1 MLIKENLD
9 KRICDCESNADN
21 PLTYREFIRA
31 SEEELEMGK
40 ANLDLMN
47 EEELKDY
54 LNFIDYLY
62 EK

>member
-1 MLIKENLD
+1 MLLKENLD
-9 KRICDCESNADN
+9 KRICDCEPGADN
-21 PLTYREFIRA
+21 TLTYREFIRV
-31 SEEELEMGK
+31 SEEELEMEK
-40 ANLDLMN
+40 ANLDSMP

>member
-9 KRICDCESNADN
+9 KRICDCEPDADN
-21 PLTYREFIRA
+21 TLTYREFIKA
-31 SEEELEMGK
+31 SEKEFEVEK
-40 ANLDLMN
+40 ANLDSMN